1 MNYIFIFFILLFIS
15 IICNNFKG
23 GSNYKIGILLCCHNR
38 PQYLKQTLESLKKT
52 NLNNCILCIIDDC
65 SEDKEVANLINNFEL
80 SNEIIK
86 IRNDTNL
93 GIRYSLLK
101 GFNILYDKCDY
112 LTNIDSDVIFNKDW
126 IDKLKNIDDI
136 YPEYFNNNGTI
147 ITGFNC
153 SNKKFNHHKIKK
165 TYPLFHK
172 KDTIGGINMWFNKK
186 IYNDLIKDVLTKG
199 HKNYKWDWEVC
210 DAAHKKNY
218 NILVS
223 NPSVIQHI
231 GINGLSSGY
240 NAYDIAD
247 DFIPDK

>member
-15 IICNNFKG
+15 IICNNFNG

-38 PQYLKQTLESLKKT
+38 PHYLKQTLESLKKT

-65 SEDKEVANLINNFEL
+65 SENKEVANLINNFEL

-136 YPEYFNNNGTI
+136 YPEYFNNNGAI
-147 ITGFNC
+147 ITGFN
-153 SNKKFNHHKIKK
+153 
-165 TYPLFHK
+165 Y
-172 KDTIGGINMWFNKK
+172 
-186 IYNDLIKDVLTKG
+186 
-199 HKNYKWDWEVC
+199 
-210 DAAHKKNY
+210 
-218 NILVS
+218 
-223 NPSVIQHI
+223 
-231 GINGLSSGY
+231 
-240 NAYDIAD
+240 
-247 DFIPDK
+247 FI